1 MRVAFPTYG
10 DRGLED
16 EICSHF
22 GRAPTFTIVDLEAG
36 NVRVRV
42 IPNTS
47 EHMGGIGLPPEL
59 LAKEGVSVLVCSN
72 LGPRAV
78 QMFQSFG
85 IKVYIGAF
93 GKVKDALEAWQKGL
107 LQEASEFTAC
117 PEHGHGHGHFHF

>member
-10 DRGLED
+10 DKSLED

-22 GRAPTFTIVDLEAG
+22 GRAPTFTIIDLENG
-36 NVRVRV
+36 NIRV

-47 EHMGGIGLPPEL
+47 EHMGGVGVAPEL
-59 LAKEGVSVLVCSN
+59 LAKERVDILVCSN

-93 GKVKDALEAWQKGL
+93 GRVRDALEAWKKGF
-107 LQEASEFTAC
+107 LQEASEFVAC
-117 PEHGHGHGHFHF
+117 PEHGGHEHFHF